1 MITKNNSTKPVAT
14 PEIKK
19 EYDELQAKY
28 RQAVENDIESGQSYI
43 EKMSDLENKYNWFG
57 IVFEEN
63 GKKGVKDVG
72 GTILVPAIYDD
83 IAFTYDY
90 CYFRGLPIAVVKDGK
105 LGLVTSDG
113 KGTPLSEFDFDTISM
128 MECHSYYILGKSEEK
143 KCKVVDHKG
152 NTVVDFGADKVY
164 DDTQSVIYEQ
174 DGKFGMVSLTFGMH
188 IPPIYDEI
196 IDEGQDSLYT
206 FVKDGV
212 SGYLT
217 EENVF
222 VTKEHLESLNDD
234 EYDDLYDTLLYHY
247 DDSYL
252 D

>member
-19 EYDELQAKY
+19 EYDELKAKY
-28 RQAVENDIESGQSYI
+28 RKALENNIEAGRPYI
-43 EKMSDLENKYNWFG
+43 EKMWILESKYNWFDQ
-57 IVFEEN
+57 VFEEN
-63 GKKGVKDVG
+63 GKKGVRDVG

-90 CYFRGLPIAVVKDGK
+90 CSFRGLPIAVVKDGK
-105 LGLVTSDG
+105 LGLVATDG
-113 KGTPLSEFDFDTISM
+113 KGTPLSEFDYDSIKM
-128 MECHSYYILGKSEEK
+128 MECHSYFILGKNKEK
-143 KCKVVDHKG
+143 KCMVVDYKG

-174 DGKFGMVSLTFGMH
+174 DGKSGMVSLVYGMR
-188 IPPIYDEI
+188 IPAIYDNI
-196 IDEGQDSLYT
+196 IDEGPESFYI

-212 SGYLT
+212 KGYLT

-222 VTKEHLESLNDD
+222 VTKEHLEGLNDD

-247 DDSYL
+247 DDSCL